1 VTRRFEKILVANR
14 GEIAQRVLRS
24 VREMGIAS
32 AAVYSDADVG
42 APHVVEADEA
52 VRIGPAPSAESYL
65 AIDRILAAAHAVN
78 ADAIHPGYGFLA
90 ENANFAE
97 RCDESGIAFIGPPAQ
112 VIRKMGNKQ
121 EAKAILAAAGVPVI
135 PGVSGEGKTDA
146 ELAAEVREIGYPVL
160 VKACAGG
167 GGKGMRVVAREADL
181 PEALAA
187 ARREAAAAF
196 GDDTLLIERYFDASR
211 HIEIQ
216 IFGDTQGQLLHCF
229 ERECSIQRRFQ
240 KIIEEAPSLAVDD
253 RLRREMGAAAIAAGK
268 AIGYVGAGT
277 VEFLVDATGGFH
289 FLEVNTRLQV
299 EHPVTEAV
307 TGLDLV
313 RWQIQ
318 LAQGEPLPLAQEE
331 LALHGHAIEARLYA
345 EDPATDFLPATGR
358 IALWEP
364 PELPGVR
371 IDSGVAAG
379 SEVGIHYDPL
389 LAKIIAVAP
398 SRGEA
403 IRRLVA
409 ALRRLGVGG
418 VTTNRDFLIA
428 VLEHPAFE
436 AGKLD
441 THFIERHLP
450 PATRRAPRDAAAER
464 LHAIA
469 AALHAHERRRG
480 EGPLPPSI
488 PSGWRNNRWRAQDV
502 SYRLGREADAETIE
516 VRYIATGPGQFE
528 VEVGGETSQVA
539 ITETGDETSRGA
551 IAETGDG
558 TLRLEVDGV
567 QRRLRVAVDG
577 DRSFVHGPLGSTELI
592 EIPRFPPARAAE
604 LAGGCLAPMPGV
616 VRDVK
621 VGVGDPVEEG
631 SVLLVLEAMKM
642 EHQLVA
648 HATGVVKEVRVEVG
662 QMVDPDAVLI
672 VLEADA

>member
-1 VTRRFEKILVANR
+1 
-14 GEIAQRVLRS
+14 
-24 VREMGIAS
+24 
-32 AAVYSDADVG
+32 
-42 APHVVEADEA
+42 
-52 VRIGPAPSAESYL
+52 
-65 AIDRILAAAHAVN
+65 
-78 ADAIHPGYGFLA
+78 
-90 ENANFAE
+90 
-97 RCDESGIAFIGPPAQ
+97 
-112 VIRKMGNKQ
+112 
-121 EAKAILAAAGVPVI
+121 
-135 PGVSGEGKTDA
+135 
-146 ELAAEVREIGYPVL
+146 
-160 VKACAGG
+160 
-167 GGKGMRVVAREADL
+167 
-181 PEALAA
+181 
-187 ARREAAAAF
+187 
-196 GDDTLLIERYFDASR
+196 
-211 HIEIQ
+211 
-216 IFGDTQGQLLHCF
+216 
-229 ERECSIQRRFQ
+229 
-240 KIIEEAPSLAVDD
+240 
-253 RLRREMGAAAIAAGK
+253 
-268 AIGYVGAGT
+268 VGAGT
-277 VEFLVDATGGFH
+277 VEFLVDAAGDFH

-318 LAQGEPLPLAQEE
+318 LAQGEPLPLAQDE
-331 LALHGHAIEARLYA
+331 LALRGHAIEARLYA
-345 EDPATDFLPATGR
+345 EDPANDFLPATGR

-389 LAKIIAVAP
+389 LAKLIAVGP

-502 SYRLGREADAETIE
+502 SYRLGSDPAAEPIE
-516 VRYIATGPGQFE
+516 VRYVATGPGRFE
-528 VEVGGETSQVA
+528 LEVGGETSQVV
-539 ITETGDETSRGA
+539 ITES
-551 IAETGDG
+551 GDG
-558 TLRLEVDGV
+558 VLGLEVDGV
-567 QRRLRVAVDG
+567 RRRLRVAVDG
-577 DRSFVHGPLGSTELI
+577 DRSFVHGPLGSAELT
-592 EIPRFPPARAAE
+592 EIPRFPPTLAAE
-604 LAGGCLAPMPGV
+604 LTGGCLAPMPGV
-616 VRDVK
+616 VRAVA
-621 VGVGDPVEEG
+621 VGVGDHVEEG

-648 HATGVVKEVRVEVG
+648 YAPAVVKEVRVEVG

-672 VLEADA
+672 VMEADA

>member
-14 GEIAQRVLRS
+14 GEIARRVLRS

-32 AAVYSDADVG
+32 AAVYSDADAR
-42 APHVVEADEA
+42 APHVDEADEA
-52 VRIGPAPSAESYL
+52 VHIGPAPSAASYL
-65 AIDRILAAAHAVN
+65 DIDRIVEAACAVN

-90 ENANFAE
+90 ENADFAE
-97 RCDESGIAFIGPPAQ
+97 RCSEAGLAFIGPPAQ
-112 VIRKMGNKQ
+112 VIRTMGNKQ

-135 PGVSGEGKTDA
+135 PGVSAEGKSDA
-146 ELAAEVREIGYPVL
+146 ELAAAAREIGYPVL

-167 GGKGMRVVAREADL
+167 GGKGMRVVAAEADL
-181 PEALAA
+181 PAALAA

-196 GDDTLLIERYFDASR
+196 GDDTLLLERYFDAPR
-211 HIEIQ
+211 HVEIQ
-216 IFGDTQGQLLHCF
+216 IFGDTQGHLLHCF

-240 KIIEEAPSLAVDD
+240 KIIEEAPSIAVDD
-253 RLRREMGAAAIAAGK
+253 RLRNEMGTAAVAAGK

-277 VEFLVDATGGFH
+277 VEFLVDDAGDFH

-318 LAQGEPLPLAQEE
+318 IAQGEPLPLDQQ
-331 LALHGHAIEARLYA
+331 ALTLDGHAIEARLYA
-345 EDPATDFLPATGR
+345 EDPNNDFLPATGT

-371 IDSGVAAG
+371 IDSGVAVG

-398 SRGEA
+398 NRGEA

-409 ALRRLGVGG
+409 ALRQLGVGG

-428 VLEHPAFE
+428 TLEHPAFE
-436 AGKLD
+436 AGTLD

-450 PATRRAPRDAAAER
+450 PSTRRAPRDPDSDR

-480 EGPLPPSI
+480 AGPLPSSI

-502 SYRLGREADAETIE
+502 SYRLGSEPAAEPIE
-516 VRYIATGPGQFE
+516 VHYIATSPGRFE
-528 VEVGGETSQVA
+528 LEVGGKTSQVV
-539 ITETGDETSRGA
+539 ITESRDGA
-551 IAETGDG
+551 LG
-558 TLRLEVDGV
+558 LEVDGV
-567 QRRLRVAVDG
+567 RRRLRVAVDG
-577 DRSFVHGPLGSTELI
+577 DRSFVHSPLGNVELI
-592 EIPRFPPARAAE
+592 EIPRFPPAQAAE
-604 LAGGCLAPMPGV
+604 LAGGCIAPMPGV

-621 VGVGDPVEEG
+621 VAVGDHVEEG

-648 HATGVVKEVRVEVG
+648 YAPSVVQEVRVEVG